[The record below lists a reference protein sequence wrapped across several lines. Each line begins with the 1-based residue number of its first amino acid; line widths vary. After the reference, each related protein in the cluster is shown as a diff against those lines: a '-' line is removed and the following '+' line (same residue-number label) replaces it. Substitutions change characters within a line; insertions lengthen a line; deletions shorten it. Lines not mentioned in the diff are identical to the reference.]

1 MTSLPSTL
9 LGPAASKAP
18 FQDFAPAPP
27 PSHSLSPYPRSLQSS
42 SPEPPEGPYG
52 APQPYG
58 CAVGYPYVSPPA
70 PSGPHLPYQQPGT
83 ASLHLRGPAVN
94 LQAVAVT
101 DLLFTSMEAQ
111 TLHLWVSLW
120 DLGIDGSPEIMA
132 AQGRLTTVPLRM
144 KKLPHPGLQSQPR
157 KGVEDLEKPL
167 GLSQPEGFQLNGRNK
182 KLRKP
187 RTIYSSL
194 QLQHLNQRFQ
204 HTQYLA
210 LPERAQLAA
219 QLGLTQTQVKIWFQN
234 KRSKYKK
241 IMKQGSNVQEGELL
255 GALPALSPPLP
266 SLWDLPRPRTLPTGG
281 YVNSFGTWYQQ
292 QHPPEA
298 LAAPQMM

>member
-1 MTSLPSTL
+1 MTSLPTTL
-9 LGPAASKAP
+9 LGPDASKAT
-18 FQDFAPAPP
+18 FQDFSPALPP
-27 PSHSLSPYPRSLQSS
+27 QHSLAPYPRSLQPS
-42 SPEPPEGPYG
+42 SPEPPEGPYPG
-52 APQPYG
+52 ASQSYG
-58 CAVGYPYVSPPA
+58 CAVGYPYVSPTA

-94 LQAVAVT
+94 LQAVA
-101 DLLFTSMEAQ
+101 DL
-111 TLHLWVSLW
+111 
-120 DLGIDGSPEIMA
+120 D
-132 AQGRLTTVPLRM
+132 
-144 KKLPHPGLQSQPR
+144 
-157 KGVEDLEKPL
+157 KPL
-167 GLSQPEGFQLNGRNK
+167 GLPQPEGLQLNGRTK

-241 IMKQGSNVQEGELL
+241 IMKQGSSNQEGELL
-255 GALPALSPPLP
+255 GALPALSPSLP
-266 SLWDLPRPRTLPTGG
+266 SLWDVPRSRTLPAGG
-281 YVNSFGTWYQQ
+281 YVSNFGTWYQQ
-292 QHPPEA
+292 QHPQDA

>member
-1 MTSLPSTL
+1 MMPGIFRPKVTVTMTSLPATL
-9 LGPAASKAP
+9 PGPDVPKAS
-18 FQDFAPAPP
+18 FQNYPPVRPPA
-27 PSHSLSPYPRSLQSS
+27 HSLSSYPCGLQTS
-42 SPEPPEGPYG
+42 SPEPPEGPYPG

-58 CAVGYPYVSPPA
+58 FAVGYPYVSPTA

-83 ASLHLRGPAVN
+83 ASLHLRSPAVN
-94 LQAVAVT
+94 LQAVA
-101 DLLFTSMEAQ
+101 
-111 TLHLWVSLW
+111 
-120 DLGIDGSPEIMA
+120 
-132 AQGRLTTVPLRM
+132 
-144 KKLPHPGLQSQPR
+144 
-157 KGVEDLEKPL
+157 DLEKPL
-167 GLSQPEGFQLNGRNK
+167 GLSQPEGLQLNTRTK

-241 IMKQGSNVQEGELL
+241 IMKQGSNIQDGELL
-255 GALPALSPPLP
+255 GALPALSPSLP
-266 SLWDLPRPRTLPTGG
+266 SVWDMPRTLPTGG
-281 YVNSFGTWYQQ
+281 YVGNFGIWYQQ
-292 QHPPEA
+292 QHSQDA
-298 LAAPQMM
+298 QAAPQMM